1 MPVAPLTLRLV
12 LVGVALLAG
21 WFDFRVRRIPN
32 WLTISGVLLGI
43 ALNTS
48 FFGLAGALS
57 AAEGLVLA
65 LIIYVPL
72 YILRGM
78 GAGDVKLM
86 AALATMAGPMNWLV
100 IFLVTSLLGGVVAL
114 ALVLARKRFAQT
126 YFNVLTLVGSLAR
139 FEAPYRTN
147 IELDVRESQSLRLP
161 HGTVIAFG
169 VVLCLLAK
177 LLPN

>member
-1 MPVAPLTLRLV
+1 MHVAPLTIRLA
-12 LVGVALLAG
+12 LVGAAVLAG
-21 WFDFRVRRIPN
+21 WSDFRFRRIPN
-32 WLTISGVLLGI
+32 WLTCSGVLLGF

-48 FFGLAGALS
+48 FFGVVGAV
-57 AAEGLVLA
+57 AAVEGLALA
-65 LIIYVPL
+65 LVIYVPL

-86 AALATMAGPMNWLV
+86 AALAAIAGPTNWLA
-100 IFLVTSLLGGVVAL
+100 IFLVTSLLGGVTAL
-114 ALVLARKRFAQT
+114 VLVLARKRFAQT
-126 YFNVLTLVGSLAR
+126 LFNVLTLVGSLAR

-147 IELDVRESQSLRLP
+147 VELDVRESQSLRLP

-169 VVLCLLAK
+169 VVICLLAG